1 MTLDDKISKN
11 IAMTYEA
18 NDTLCKKDEII
29 ETFYKL
35 KDEKLHQ
42 WRCSVIKE
50 AVVLG
55 NSYAAAQFSGIY
67 QALKLLGYT
76 KAYLIARSGCLPHG
90 GELNKEYSDPNYGC
104 NEWIKN
110 SFDEFLITVK
120 PEMLIISARYSM
132 FKHLM
137 DPLPSADLYA
147 KDFAIQELRN
157 GIVNL
162 SNFSRTLLFISP
174 NADFDFSHI
183 KVDEPRLS
191 HLKSMINF
199 TYNSASTIARNLQL
213 NLSLDEFVL
222 SKEYVYE
229 ITHAS
234 EVRLIEAI
242 KDCSNCLFFNTTELF
257 CDNNGCPLYDK
268 KTQLAILRDQSHLST
283 IGVEM
288 LTKPLFNFMSLK
300 IT

>member
-29 ETFYKL
+29 ETFYTL
-35 KDEKLHQ
+35 KDEPLHQ
-42 WRCSVIKE
+42 WRCSVILASSNNNTFKKE

-90 GELNKEYSDPNYGC
+90 GELNKEYSDANYGC
-104 NEWIKN
+104 NAWITN
-110 SFDEFLITVK
+110 SFDEFLIAVK
-120 PEMLIISARYSM
+120 PEMLIISARYTM

-137 DPLPSADLYA
+137 DPLPSTDLYA
-147 KDFAIQELRN
+147 KDFAIKELRN
-157 GIVNL
+157 GIAKL
-162 SNFSRTLLFISP
+162 SNFSRTLLFVSP

-183 KVDEPRLS
+183 K
-191 HLKSMINF
+191 
-199 TYNSASTIARNLQL
+199 
-213 NLSLDEFVL
+213 
-222 SKEYVYE
+222 YVYE
-229 ITHAS
+229 TTHTS
-234 EVRLIEAI
+234 EVRLTEAI

>member
-1 MTLDDKISKN
+1 
-11 IAMTYEA
+11 MTYEA

-29 ETFYKL
+29 ETFYKV
-35 KDEKLHQ
+35 KDEPLHQ
-42 WRCSVIKE
+42 WRCSVILASSNNETFKKE

-104 NEWIKN
+104 NKWIKN
-110 SFDEFLITVK
+110 SFDEFLI
-120 PEMLIISARYSM
+120 A
-132 FKHLM
+132 HLM

-147 KDFAIQELRN
+147 NDFAIQELRN
-157 GIVNL
+157 SIAKL
-162 SNFSRTLLFISP
+162 SNFSRTLLFVSP

-213 NLSLDEFVL
+213 NLSLEEFVL

-242 KDCSNCLFFNTTELF
+242 KDCSNCFFFNTTEIF

-268 KTQLAILRDQSHLST
+268 KTQLAILRDQSHLSLT
-283 IGVEM
+283 GVEM
-288 LTKPLFNFMSLK
+288 LIKPLFNFMSLK